1 MVPLLQVTYCFLGRS
16 GRVTKM
22 QDTSLLRRKGYRSVR
37 EAVVFWGAFFIV
49 SMTTRLWAH
58 FADYSAAASIALV
71 ATGMIIWIAAGVWWF
86 RLGRQRFTLPA
97 NGDATVEALD

>member
-1 MVPLLQVTYCFLGRS
+1 
-16 GRVTKM
+16 M

-58 FADYSAAASIALV
+58 FADYSAAASV